1 MPKTQN
7 NEFQELLRKAQDQWL
22 GLGDTDKINIEHH
35 ELQHLGWEGRDN
47 PALYYLR
54 IMRKPEN
61 FGFTC
66 KHVFNIEL
74 LPEQLMILKMLWTH
88 SNPMYIAARGFG
100 KSFTLALYSMLVAVF
115 KPGSK
120 VIIAGAGFR
129 QSKNV
134 MEIIENIWN
143 NAPVLRDLCGAHLDK
158 RQRLIHEPDKWLF
171 RIGASTITGIPI
183 GDGGRIRGFRA
194 TNLILDEFA
203 TINPEIYETVLRGF
217 ASVTASP
224 IQNVKRVAS
233 MKYLQG
239 MGLPTG
245 NRDEIVRANQV
256 VLAGTA
262 YWTFN
267 HFYKYWKLH
276 HNIISA
282 RNDVSTLERVLGEN
296 GQPDKTNS
304 NNYCIIRIPYDLVP
318 DGFMDADMLASS
330 QATMSRTNFLMEYGV
345 VWGSDTQGYFS
356 RKLIES
362 CVTSKPIEKPSGSVK
377 FESCLSGDPGG
388 RYVIGVDPASEVDN
402 FAITV
407 LELHK
412 DHRRLVYCW
421 TTKRSEF
428 RRQKAQQ
435 EALAS
440 DFYGHCAR
448 KIRELMKAF
457 PTVAIALDAQGSV
470 GVQEALESN
479 FMPGELPIL
488 PIHDIDNPRPTDNMA
503 GLHIIHLIQFAKQNW
518 VLEANE
524 GLKHDLEQKNLLFPR
539 YDNAGI
545 ALAMDFD
552 NRNKEKNTRF
562 AESLESCMQE
572 IEDLKD
578 ELATIVVTELPSGRL
593 RWDTPEIKTADNKK
607 GRLRK
612 DRYSSLLLSNGVAR
626 KLMYE
631 ENKGEATDF
640 IGGAVYRWDDPA
652 IDRNVQKGAKGM
664 YVGPDNF
671 REAAEAIIN
680 LNNIRRR

>member
-1 MPKTQN
+1 MEKAKL
-7 NEFQELLRKAQDQWL
+7 EEILRKSENEWL
-22 GLGDTDKINIEHH
+22 GLGDIDKIQIQH
-35 ELQHLGWEGRDN
+35 EMQHLGWEGREN
-47 PALYYLR
+47 PALFYLR

-74 LPEQLMILKMLWTH
+74 LPEQLMILKLLWTH

-100 KSFTLALYSMLVAVF
+100 KTFLLALYAMLVALF

-120 VIIAGAGFR
+120 ILIAGAGFR
-129 QSKNV
+129 QSKQV
-134 MEIIENIWN
+134 MEKIEEIWN
-143 NAPVLRDLCGAHLDK
+143 GAPILRDLCGVHLDK
-158 RQRLIHEPDKWLF
+158 KQRLIHEPDKWLF
-171 RIGASTITGIPI
+171 RIAASTITGIPI
-183 GDGGRIRGFRA
+183 GDGTRIRGFRA
-194 TNLILDEFA
+194 TNLLLDEFA
-203 TINPEIYETVLRGF
+203 SINPEIYETVLRGF
-217 ASVTASP
+217 TSVTQTP
-224 IQNVKRVAS
+224 IKNVKRVAS
-233 MKYLQG
+233 MKYRQEH
-239 MGLPTG
+239 GLPVG
-245 NRDEIVRANQV
+245 ERSDIVRANQV

-262 YWTFN
+262 YWSFN

-276 HNIISA
+276 HNIISS
-282 RNDVSTLERVLGEN
+282 RNDKQLLSKVLGEN
-296 GQPDKTNS
+296 GDPQNTNS
-304 NNYCIIRIPYDLVP
+304 DNYCVIRIPYDLVP
-318 DGFMDADMLASS
+318 DGFMDRDMLAAS

-345 VWGSDTQGYFS
+345 VWGTDTQGFFS

-362 CVTSKPIEKPSGSVK
+362 CVTNKPIPKLSGDVK
-377 FESCLSGDPGG
+377 FEAVLSGDPGG

-407 LELHK
+407 LELYK

-428 RRQKAQQ
+428 KRQKAQQ
-435 EALAS
+435 EALAA

-448 KIRELMKAF
+448 KIRELMKVF
-457 PTVAIALDAQGSV
+457 PTIAIALDAQGSV
-470 GVQEALESN
+470 GVQEALEAN

-488 PIHDIDNPRPTDNMA
+488 PIFDIDNPRPTDNMA

-539 YDNAGI
+539 FDNAGI
-545 ALAMDFD
+545 ALAMDYD
-552 NRNKEKNTRF
+552 NRNREKNTRF
-562 AESLESCMQE
+562 AESLESCIDE

-593 RWDTPEIKTADNKK
+593 RFDTPEIKTADNKK

-612 DRYSSLLLSNGVAR
+612 DRYSSLLLANGVAR
-626 KLMYE
+626 KIMYDE
-631 ENKGEATDF
+631 GKGEPTDF
-640 IGGAVYRWDDPA
+640 IGALSPMWKDEVD
-652 IDRNVQKGAKGM
+652 IKLKSMKGA

-671 REAAEAIIN
+671 KQAAEDI
-680 LNNIRRR
+680 LNMNRFRR